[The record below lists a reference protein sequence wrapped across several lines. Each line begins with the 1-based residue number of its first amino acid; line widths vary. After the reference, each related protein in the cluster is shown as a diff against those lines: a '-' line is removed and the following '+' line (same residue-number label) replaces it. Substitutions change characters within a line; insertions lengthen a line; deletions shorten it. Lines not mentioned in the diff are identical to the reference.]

1 MQAPGKDV
9 NDAGSKASKKMRGNV
24 NKSSLER
31 GSLEAALMVSME
43 VHTPE
48 KGVKDAGTKL
58 SVVVQDLGKGSQ
70 EEISETS

>member
-31 GSLEAALMVSME
+31 GSLHTVFITSME
-43 VHTPE
+43 VHVTE
-48 KGVKDAGTKL
+48 KGFNDAG
-58 SVVVQDLGKGSQ
+58 
-70 EEISETS
+70 